1 MFDGHGRNGRIVSRL
16 VRDRLPALILN
27 QLNALG
33 LVSPREYKEAKGLG
47 NEELGLSKKFDQW
60 KEACNSSFKVMDKE
74 LSLLSQLDCSC
85 SGTTAVVLIK
95 QVQKHTNV
103 PSQC

>member
-33 LVSPREYKEAKGLG
+33 LVSPR
-47 NEELGLSKKFDQW
+47 NEESGLSKKFDQW

-103 PSQC
+103 PSKC